1 MITPFGE
8 LPDRLASRMS
18 LQEQHEWLTRVVP
31 RRSLLT
37 GIALGASTL
46 VAPDLWRQSG
56 PVRAAVPVS
65 GRHIT
70 YGVDPTESMVVEF
83 TTPSDFQKAHVI
95 AQVGQQG
102 GVSAEVTAQMV
113 RGSNWHYCRA
123 VLTGLKPDSAY
134 DYVVSLDGHAVS
146 GGSLRT
152 PPARPH
158 SFRFTAFGDQGTGVD
173 PQRMLTR
180 IGELDPSLHLMC
192 GDLCYADSRGLGGT
206 GDRFKPRLWDRWLE
220 QNDPVAGRIPWLSVP
235 GNHEME
241 PGFGNHGYAGF
252 LGRICPGG
260 RSPLAIPVASE
271 TRVGNVGFVGLD
283 SNDVSYEIPANRG
296 WTGNAQSSWLEQT
309 LSDMRS
315 ADSGI
320 DFIVAFLH
328 HAPYSTNNTHASEG
342 GVLESWVPLFDRY
355 AVDLVISG
363 HNHCYERA
371 RPLRGGKVV
380 GASSTEVDSS
390 KATTYVTAGGGGAG
404 GEARFIPY
412 ANKTRVAV
420 EGGQEV
426 VSEDWSLPSKT
437 ARPAVLCVD
446 VTPSLAGARPRLE
459 VRAISAEGAE
469 IDKVVLS
476 RPMRPSASIAP
487 WLIGGAAGLVAAAG
501 GGAAFAIQRR
511 RVAQPPGLVI
521 DERSSP

>member
-8 LPDRLASRMS
+8 LPDRLAKRMS
-18 LQEQHEWLTRVVP
+18 LQEQHEWLNREVP
-31 RRSLLT
+31 RRSVLA

-46 VAPDLWRQSG
+46 VAPDLWRQSD
-56 PVRAAVPVS
+56 RAQGAVPVS

-70 YGVDPTESMVVEF
+70 YGVDPTASMVVEF
-83 TTPSDFQKAHVI
+83 TTPSDFQQAHVR
-95 AQVGQQG
+95 ARAGRQDA
-102 GVSAEVTAQMV
+102 VSAEVTVQRV
-113 RGSNWHYCRA
+113 RGSNRRYCRA
-123 VLTGLKPDSAY
+123 VLTGLKPGTAY
-134 DYVVSLDGHAVS
+134 NYEVDVDGQTS
-146 GGSLRT
+146 SRGSFGT
-152 PPARPH
+152 APAQPH

-173 PQRMLTR
+173 SQRMLAR
-180 IGELDPSLHLMC
+180 IGALDPALHLMC
-192 GDLCYADSRGLGGT
+192 GDLCYADSRGLGGV
-206 GDRFKPRLWDRWLE
+206 GDRFQPKQWDRWLE

-252 LGRICPGG
+252 LGRVCPGG
-260 RSPLAIPVASE
+260 RSPIAVPVATE

-296 WTGNAQSSWLEQT
+296 WTGNAQSRWLEQT
-309 LSDMRS
+309 LSNMRS
-315 ADSGI
+315 SGSGI

-342 GVLESWVPLFDRY
+342 GVRESWVPLFDRY
-355 AVDLVISG
+355 CVDLAISG

-380 GASSTEVDSS
+380 GDSSTEVDSS
-390 KATTYVTAGGGGAG
+390 TATTYITAGGGGEG
-404 GEARFIPY
+404 GEAKFIPY
-412 ANKTRVAV
+412 ANKTRVSVA
-420 EGGQEV
+420 GGLEV

-437 ARPAVLCVD
+437 ARPAVLSVD
-446 VTPSLAGARPRLE
+446 VTPSLAGARPRMV

-476 RPMRPSASIAP
+476 RPVRPSASAAP
-487 WLIGGAAGLVAAAG
+487 WLIGGATGLAAAA

-511 RVAQPPGLVI
+511 RVAPAPELVI